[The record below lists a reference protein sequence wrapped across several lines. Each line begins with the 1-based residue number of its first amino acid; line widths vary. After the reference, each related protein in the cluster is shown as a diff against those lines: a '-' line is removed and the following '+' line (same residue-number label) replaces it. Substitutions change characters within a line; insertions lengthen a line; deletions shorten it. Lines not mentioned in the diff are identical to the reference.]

1 MVLHDNM
8 SQQQLYKVLYDF
20 KAEEEGELT
29 VFAGNL
35 VRSVSIK
42 STDQGENIGNTII
55 SNEMRFLLTTLPN

>member
-42 STDQGENIGNTII
+42 STDQGENIGNYH
-55 SNEMRFLLTTLPN
+55 F

>member
-1 MVLHDNM
+1 M

-55 SNEMRFLLTTLPN
+55 SNEMGFLLTTLPN